1 MAYTGGAG
9 SPRKCSFLHY
19 DGRDRAESEGYQA
32 FVEDVAKLREEI
44 ETLRMVST
52 RLIAAVE
59 ANFKEPNGQFSYWK

>member
-1 MAYTGGAG
+1 M
-9 SPRKCSFLHY
+9 
-19 DGRDRAESEGYQA
+19 
-32 FVEDVAKLREEI
+32 AKLREEI